1 MEKGKVL
8 YRYTVCKGKFFCHEG
23 VVNDSGFRPL
33 VNFKDGSQT
42 VRCPRD
48 GDIDTIRRVG
58 HSLWMSERD
67 DDKARAMF
75 IKYELD
81 KIEQLKKQIDRK
93 IQIVN
98 MLQAGYAGYEP

>member
-33 VNFKDGSQT
+33 VNFRDGSQT

-58 HSLWMSERD
+58 HSLWMTERN
-67 DDKARAMF
+67 DKLARQMF
-75 IKYELD
+75 IEYEQQ
-81 KIEQLKKQIDRK
+81 KINELNRQIDQK
-93 IQIVN
+93 MNIIA
-98 MLQAGYAGYEP
+98 MLMSLEGEDCE